1 MSHREVY
8 GKDNDKRM
16 SGEYETA
23 NYFSFRKDRSVDRG
37 ASIRVGYDTIKD
49 GKGYFKDRRPAS
61 NMDPYLVTSKIF
73 ETTCM

>member
-23 NYFSFRKDRSVDRG
+23 NYNNFFL
-37 ASIRVGYDTIKD
+37 T
-49 GKGYFKDRRPAS
+49 
-61 NMDPYLVTSKIF
+61 KIGL
-73 ETTCM
+73 